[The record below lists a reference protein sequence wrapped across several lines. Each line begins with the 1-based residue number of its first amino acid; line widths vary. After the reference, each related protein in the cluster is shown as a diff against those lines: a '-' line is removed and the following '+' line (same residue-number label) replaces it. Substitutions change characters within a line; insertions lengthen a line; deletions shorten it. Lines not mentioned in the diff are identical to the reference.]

1 MSHHIDGKTN
11 NRFVRGNQESRA
23 SLLKGLSKKSI
34 DELKYLIAE
43 FQRAS
48 ERVHFSSAEWKWLD
62 RARVRL
68 QKLEAEAM
76 R

>member
-1 MSHHIDGKTN
+1 
-11 NRFVRGNQESRA
+11 
-23 SLLKGLSKKSI
+23 
-34 DELKYLIAE
+34 
-43 FQRAS
+43 
-48 ERVHFSSAEWKWLD
+48 VHFSSAEWKWLD